1 MISKCQICLPC
12 YYIKSAFSA
21 EVKKESF
28 IVMAIPRGGVI
39 LGDIVASELNVE
51 LDIIIC
57 KKIGAEN
64 NPELAI
70 GAVMADGSYIINE
83 DIVNRINT
91 SFGYISKQVELQK
104 NEIERRLMEFRGNK
118 EYHNKLKDRT
128 IILLDDGIA
137 TGATILAAVKWLKE
151 FGSLDN
157 IMGSA
162 DKINGKVGENLRTS
176 LTYLPLSKELA
187 TIKIDVNLN
196 LHFTD
201 LQLQK
206 PDEEKLK
213 ELFQE
218 LEFKSWLNELLEKM
232 PATKQDKYAS
242 YRTLFSEKEL
252 DAYIQELSQKAYF
265 AFDTETTSINYMD
278 AKLVGLCFAHEKTKG
293 VYIPLAHDYLP
304 KARFCLISCCL

>member
-1 MISKCQICLPC
+1 MTTKFHDRKEAGLLLADKLKL
-12 YYIKSAFSA
+12 YIKSAFSA

-39 LGDIVASELNVE
+39 LGDVVASELNVE

-128 IILLDDGIA
+128 IILIDDGIA
-137 TGATILAAVKWLKE
+137 TGATILAAVKWLKDKHYCKGLIVAVPVAPLE
-151 FGSLDN
+151 SSILEKLN
-157 IMGSA
+157 QMA
-162 DKINGKVGENLRTS
+162 DKVIVIYTPYDFAAVGQFYEHFDQVS
-176 LTYLPLSKELA
+176 DKE
-187 TIKIDVNLN
+187 V
-196 LHFTD
+196 
-201 LQLQK
+201 
-206 PDEEKLK
+206 K
-213 ELFQE
+213 EIMKKYGFNSQE
-218 LEFKSWLNELLEKM
+218 
-232 PATKQDKYAS
+232 T
-242 YRTLFSEKEL
+242 
-252 DAYIQELSQKAYF
+252 
-265 AFDTETTSINYMD
+265 
-278 AKLVGLCFAHEKTKG
+278 
-293 VYIPLAHDYLP
+293 
-304 KARFCLISCCL
+304 

>member
-1 MISKCQICLPC
+1 MTTKFHDRKEAGLLLADKLKL
-12 YYIKSAFSA
+12 YIKSAFSA

-128 IILLDDGIA
+128 IILIDDGIA
-137 TGATILAAVKWLKE
+137 TGATVLAAVKWLKE
-151 FGSLDN
+151 KHFSKKLIVAVPVAPLESSILDKLN
-157 IMGSA
+157 RIA
-162 DKINGKVGENLRTS
+162 DKVIVIFSPYDFAAVGQFYEHFDQVS
-176 LTYLPLSKELA
+176 DKE
-187 TIKIDVNLN
+187 V
-196 LHFTD
+196 
-201 LQLQK
+201 
-206 PDEEKLK
+206 K
-213 ELFQE
+213 EIM
-218 LEFKSWLNELLEKM
+218 N
-232 PATKQDKYAS
+232 KYGFN
-242 YRTLFSEKEL
+242 T
-252 DAYIQELSQKAYF
+252 
-265 AFDTETTSINYMD
+265 M
-278 AKLVGLCFAHEKTKG
+278 
-293 VYIPLAHDYLP
+293 
-304 KARFCLISCCL
+304 

>member
-1 MISKCQICLPC
+1 MTTKFHDRKEAGLLLADMLKL
-12 YYIKSAFSA
+12 YIKKTFSA

-39 LGDIVASELNVE
+39 LGDIVASELNVD

-91 SFGYISKQVELQK
+91 SLGYISKQVELQK

-128 IILLDDGIA
+128 IILIDDGIA

-151 FGSLDN
+151 KHFSKKLIVAVPVAPLESSILDKLN
-157 IMGSA
+157 RIA
-162 DKINGKVGENLRTS
+162 DKVIVIFSPYDFAAVGQFYEHFDQVS
-176 LTYLPLSKELA
+176 DKE
-187 TIKIDVNLN
+187 V
-196 LHFTD
+196 
-201 LQLQK
+201 
-206 PDEEKLK
+206 K
-213 ELFQE
+213 EIM
-218 LEFKSWLNELLEKM
+218 N
-232 PATKQDKYAS
+232 KYGFNP
-242 YRTLFSEKEL
+242 R
-252 DAYIQELSQKAYF
+252 
-265 AFDTETTSINYMD
+265 
-278 AKLVGLCFAHEKTKG
+278 
-293 VYIPLAHDYLP
+293 
-304 KARFCLISCCL
+304 

>member
-1 MISKCQICLPC
+1 MTTKFHDRKEAGLLLADKLKL
-12 YYIKSAFSA
+12 YIKSAFSA

-39 LGDIVASELNVE
+39 LGDVVASELNVE

-128 IILLDDGIA
+128 IILIDDGIA
-137 TGATILAAVKWLKE
+137 TGATVLAAVKWLKE
-151 FGSLDN
+151 KHFSKKLIVAVPVAPLESSILDKLN
-157 IMGSA
+157 RIA
-162 DKINGKVGENLRTS
+162 DKVIVIFSPYDFAAVGQFYEHFDQVS
-176 LTYLPLSKELA
+176 DKE
-187 TIKIDVNLN
+187 V
-196 LHFTD
+196 
-201 LQLQK
+201 
-206 PDEEKLK
+206 K
-213 ELFQE
+213 EIM
-218 LEFKSWLNELLEKM
+218 N
-232 PATKQDKYAS
+232 KYGFN
-242 YRTLFSEKEL
+242 T
-252 DAYIQELSQKAYF
+252 
-265 AFDTETTSINYMD
+265 M
-278 AKLVGLCFAHEKTKG
+278 
-293 VYIPLAHDYLP
+293 
-304 KARFCLISCCL
+304 

>member
-1 MISKCQICLPC
+1 MTTKFHDRKEAGLLLADKLKL
-12 YYIKSAFSA
+12 YIKSAFSA

-128 IILLDDGIA
+128 IILIDDGIA

-151 FGSLDN
+151 KHFSKKLIVAVPVAPLESSILDKLN
-157 IMGSA
+157 RIA
-162 DKINGKVGENLRTS
+162 DKVIVIFSPYDFAAVGQFYEHFDQVS
-176 LTYLPLSKELA
+176 DKE
-187 TIKIDVNLN
+187 V
-196 LHFTD
+196 
-201 LQLQK
+201 
-206 PDEEKLK
+206 K
-213 ELFQE
+213 EIM
-218 LEFKSWLNELLEKM
+218 N
-232 PATKQDKYAS
+232 KYGFN
-242 YRTLFSEKEL
+242 T
-252 DAYIQELSQKAYF
+252 
-265 AFDTETTSINYMD
+265 M
-278 AKLVGLCFAHEKTKG
+278 
-293 VYIPLAHDYLP
+293 
-304 KARFCLISCCL
+304 

>member
-1 MISKCQICLPC
+1 MTTKFHDRKEAGLLLADKLKL
-12 YYIKSAFSA
+12 YIKSAFSA

-64 NPELAI
+64 NPELAM

-128 IILLDDGIA
+128 IILIDDGIA

-151 FGSLDN
+151 KHFSKKLIVAVPVAPLESSILDKLN
-157 IMGSA
+157 RIA
-162 DKINGKVGENLRTS
+162 DKVIVIFSPYDFAAVGQFYEHFDQVS
-176 LTYLPLSKELA
+176 DKE
-187 TIKIDVNLN
+187 V
-196 LHFTD
+196 
-201 LQLQK
+201 
-206 PDEEKLK
+206 K
-213 ELFQE
+213 EIM
-218 LEFKSWLNELLEKM
+218 N
-232 PATKQDKYAS
+232 KYGFN
-242 YRTLFSEKEL
+242 T
-252 DAYIQELSQKAYF
+252 
-265 AFDTETTSINYMD
+265 M
-278 AKLVGLCFAHEKTKG
+278 
-293 VYIPLAHDYLP
+293 
-304 KARFCLISCCL
+304 